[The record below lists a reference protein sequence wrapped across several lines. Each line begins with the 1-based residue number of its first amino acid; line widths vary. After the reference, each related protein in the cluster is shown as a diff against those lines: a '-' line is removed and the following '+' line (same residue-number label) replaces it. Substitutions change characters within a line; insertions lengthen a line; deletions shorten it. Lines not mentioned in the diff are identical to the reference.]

1 MIEYSQME
9 NQIEEIKGKID
20 IVDFI
25 ASFITLKKAGRNFKA
40 VCPFHQEKSPSFV
53 VSPER
58 GIWHCFG
65 ACGEGGDAIK
75 FLMKWEN
82 ITFIE
87 SLKELAK
94 KTGVKLTL
102 NKINIEDKIWQK
114 KERYLGMNQLA
125 TEFFHYILKRTDFG
139 KKASQYLKDRALN
152 QSIIDKFQLGYSPS
166 SWDSLKLF
174 LKKKKFEE
182 EEMLE
187 NGLLVKSAR
196 GSYYDRFR
204 GRLMFPLSDS
214 RNNVL
219 GFSGRILSGGSEKEV
234 KYINT
239 PETPIYH
246 KRECLF
252 GINLAIE
259 EIKKQKNVFV
269 VEGELDMIM
278 PYQNGYSNFV
288 AIKGTALTNE
298 QLMLLKHYTDK
309 ITLMMDADPAGIE
322 SIKRAINEAE
332 KFDFEVRV
340 AIIDY
345 AKDPDEALKKDPA
358 KFKKLITKPIPIY
371 DFLIETAQKKYP
383 EESAFSKKKIAEE
396 IVPMI
401 EKISNPIVR
410 TFYIKKLAII
420 LEVSEMIIENL
431 ISQLKR
437 KKKQLTLNK
446 IKYNKPVEDSRE
458 LTVDKYILSI
468 VFQSEDPKEIYRNFF
483 SVLKPKYFLHPSY
496 EKISH
501 YFFDEIEK
509 NIKININQFGKS
521 LPEEL
526 QPIFDEIFLFASAD
540 HNLSDA
546 SLDRLIYEI
555 KKYYFKREMKKLIS
569 EEDSVEK
576 KKRLRE
582 ISEEL
587 KEVEKKL
594 ISL

>member
-1 MIEYSQME
+1 ME
-9 NQIEEIKGKID
+9 NQIEEIKKKID
-20 IVDFI
+20 TVEFI
-25 ASFITLKKAGRNFKA
+25 SSFITLKKAGRNFKA
-40 VCPFHQEKSPSFV
+40 VCPFHQEKTPSFV

-65 ACGEGGDAIK
+65 ACGEGGDVIK

-87 SLKELAK
+87 ALRELAK
-94 KTGVKLTL
+94 KTGVKLT
-102 NKINIEDKIWQK
+102 KISFEDKIWQK

-125 TEFFHYILKRTDFG
+125 SEFFHYILNRTNFG

-152 QSIIDKFQLGYSPS
+152 QSIIDKFELGYSPS

-174 LKKKKFEE
+174 LKKKRYEE
-182 EEMLE
+182 EEMME
-187 NGLLVKSAR
+187 NGLLVRSER

-204 GRLMFPLSDS
+204 GRLMFPIKDS

-219 GFSGRILSGGSEKEV
+219 GFSGRILDGDEKEA

-246 KRECLF
+246 KRETLF
-252 GINLAIE
+252 GINLASE
-259 EIKKQKNVFV
+259 EIKKQQNVFI
-269 VEGELDMIM
+269 VEGELDVIT
-278 PYQNGYSNFV
+278 PYQHGLANFV
-288 AIKGTALTNE
+288 AVKGTVLTNE
-298 QLMLLKHYTDK
+298 QLKLLKRYTDK

-322 SIKRAINEAE
+322 SIKRGIDEAE
-332 KFDFEVRV
+332 KFDFEIRV
-340 AIIDY
+340 VTIDY
-345 AKDPDEALKKDPA
+345 AKDPDEALNKDPN
-358 KFKKLITKPIPIY
+358 KFKKLITKPVPIY

-383 EESAFSKKKIAEE
+383 EESAFSKKKIGEE
-396 IVPMI
+396 VIPMI

-410 TFYIKKLAII
+410 TFYIKKLAGI
-420 LEVSEMIIENL
+420 LEVSEAIIENL
-431 ISQLKR
+431 INQLKR
-437 KKKQLTLNK
+437 KKKQLFLNK

-458 LTVDKYILSI
+458 LTIDKYILSV
-468 VFQSEDPKEIYRNFF
+468 VFQSEDPKEIYHKFF
-483 SVLKPKYFLHPSY
+483 NVLKPEYFLHPSY
-496 EKISH
+496 EKISRF
-501 YFFDEIEK
+501 FFDEIEK
-509 NIKININQFGKS
+509 NNKININHFGKN

-526 QPIFDEIFLFASAD
+526 QPIFDEIFLFASID

-555 KKYYFKREMKKLIS
+555 KKYYFKREIKKLLS
-569 EEDSVEK
+569 EEESIEK
-576 KKRLRE
+576 KKQLKE
-582 ISEEL
+582 ISQQL

>member
-1 MIEYSQME
+1 ME
-9 NQIEEIKGKID
+9 NPIEEIKKKID
-20 IVDFI
+20 IVEFI
-25 ASFITLKKAGRNFKA
+25 GSFITLKKAGRNFKA

-65 ACGEGGDAIK
+65 ACGDGGDVIK

-87 SLKELAK
+87 ALRELAK
-94 KTGVKLTL
+94 KTGIKL
-102 NKINIEDKIWQK
+102 NKISFEDKIWQK
-114 KERYLGMNQLA
+114 KEKYLGMNQLA
-125 TEFFHYILKRTDFG
+125 SEFFHYILNKTAFG

-152 QSIIDKFQLGYSPS
+152 QSIVDKFQLGYSPS

-174 LKKKKFEE
+174 LKKKKYEE
-182 EEMLE
+182 EEMTE
-187 NGLLVKSAR
+187 NGLLVKNER

-204 GRLMFPLSDS
+204 GRLMFPLKDS

-219 GFSGRILSGGSEKEV
+219 GFSGRILDGSEKEA
-234 KYINT
+234 KYVNT

-259 EIKKQKNVFV
+259 EIKKQKNVYI

-278 PYQNGYSNFV
+278 PFQHGYSNFV
-288 AIKGTALTNE
+288 AVKGSALTNE
-298 QLMLLKHYTDK
+298 QLMLLKRYTDK

-322 SIKRAINEAE
+322 SIKRGIDEAE
-332 KFDFEVRV
+332 KFDFEIRV
-340 AIIDY
+340 VMIDY

-358 KFKKLITKPIPIY
+358 QFKKLIAKPIPIY

-383 EESAFSKKKIAEE
+383 EESAFAKKKIGEE
-396 IVPMI
+396 VIPMV
-401 EKISNPIVR
+401 EKIGNPIVR
-410 TFYIKKLAII
+410 TFYIKKLAGI
-420 LEVSEMIIENL
+420 LEVSEVTVENL

-437 KKKQLTLNK
+437 KKKQLSLNK

-458 LTVDKYILSI
+458 LTIDKYILSV
-468 VFQSEDPKEIYRNFF
+468 VFQSEDSKEIYHKFF
-483 SVLKPKYFLHPSY
+483 NILKPEYFLHPSY
-496 EKISH
+496 EKISRF
-501 YFFDEIEK
+501 FFDEIEENK
-509 NIKININQFGKS
+509 KIDINQFGKN
-521 LPEEL
+521 LPDEL
-526 QPIFDEIFLFASAD
+526 RPIFDEIFLFASID

-555 KKYYFKREMKKLIS
+555 KKYYFKRKIKKLLS
-569 EEDSVEK
+569 EDESVEK
-576 KKRLRE
+576 KKQLKK
-582 ISEEL
+582 ISEGL

>member
-1 MIEYSQME
+1 ME
-9 NQIEEIKGKID
+9 NPIEEIKKKIN
-20 IVDFI
+20 IVEFI
-25 ASFITLKKAGRNFKA
+25 GSFITLKKAGRNFKA
-40 VCPFHQEKSPSFV
+40 VCPFHQEKTPSFV

-65 ACGEGGDAIK
+65 ACGDGGDVIK

-87 SLKELAK
+87 ALRELAK
-94 KTGVKLTL
+94 KTGVKLT
-102 NKINIEDKIWQK
+102 KISFEDKIWQK

-125 TEFFHYILKRTDFG
+125 SEFFHYILNKTAFG
-139 KKASQYLKDRALN
+139 KKAIQYLKERVLN

-174 LKKKKFEE
+174 LKKKRYEE
-182 EEMLE
+182 EEIME
-187 NGLLVKSAR
+187 NGLLIKSEK

-204 GRLMFPLSDS
+204 GRLMFPLKDS

-219 GFSGRILSGGSEKEV
+219 GFSGRILDENEKEA

-246 KRECLF
+246 KRETLF
-252 GINLAIE
+252 GINLAKE
-259 EIKKQKNVFV
+259 EIKNKQNVFI
-269 VEGELDMIM
+269 VEGELDVIT
-278 PYQNGYSNFV
+278 PYQHGFSNFV
-288 AIKGTALTNE
+288 AVKGTALTNE
-298 QLMLLKHYTDK
+298 QLMLLKRYTDK

-322 SIKRAINEAE
+322 SIKRAIDEAE
-332 KFDFEVRV
+332 KFDFEIRV
-340 AIIDY
+340 VTIDY

-358 KFKKLITKPIPIY
+358 KFKKSIAKPIPIY

-383 EESAFSKKKIAEE
+383 EESAFAKKKIGEE
-396 IVPMI
+396 IIPMI

-410 TFYIKKLAII
+410 TFYIKKLAGI
-420 LEVSEMIIENL
+420 LEVSEVTVENL

-437 KKKQLTLNK
+437 KKKQLSLNK

-458 LTVDKYILSI
+458 LTIDKYILSV
-468 VFQSEDPKEIYRNFF
+468 VFQSEDPKEIYHKFF
-483 SVLKPKYFLHPSY
+483 NVLKPEYFLHPSY
-496 EKISH
+496 EKISRF
-501 YFFDEIEK
+501 FFDEIEK
-509 NIKININQFGKS
+509 NNKINVNQFGKN

-526 QPIFDEIFLFASAD
+526 QPIFDEIFLFASID

-555 KKYYFKREMKKLIS
+555 KKYYFKREIKKLLS
-569 EEDSVEK
+569 EEESVEK
-576 KKRLRE
+576 KKQLKE
-582 ISEEL
+582 ISEDL

>member
-1 MIEYSQME
+1 ME
-9 NQIEEIKGKID
+9 NQIEEIKKKID
-20 IVDFI
+20 IVEFI
-25 ASFITLKKAGRNFKA
+25 GSFITLKKAGRNFKA
-40 VCPFHQEKSPSFV
+40 VCPFHQEKTPSFV

-58 GIWHCFG
+58 SIWHCFG
-65 ACGEGGDAIK
+65 ACGDGGDVIK

-87 SLKELAK
+87 ALRELAK
-94 KTGVKLTL
+94 KTGIKL
-102 NKINIEDKIWQK
+102 NKISFEDKIWQK
-114 KERYLGMNQLA
+114 KERYIGMNQLA
-125 TEFFHYILKRTDFG
+125 SEFFHYILNKTAFG

-152 QSIIDKFQLGYSPS
+152 QSIVDKFQLGYSPS

-174 LKKKKFEE
+174 LKKKKYEE
-182 EEMLE
+182 EEMTE
-187 NGLLVKSAR
+187 NGLLIKNER

-204 GRLMFPLSDS
+204 GRLMFPLKDS

-219 GFSGRILSGGSEKEV
+219 GFSGRILDGSEKEA
-234 KYINT
+234 KYVNT

-259 EIKKQKNVFV
+259 EIKKQKNVYI

-278 PYQNGYSNFV
+278 PFQQGYSNFV
-288 AIKGTALTNE
+288 AIKGSALTNE
-298 QLMLLKHYTDK
+298 QLMLLKRYTDK

-322 SIKRAINEAE
+322 SIKRGIDEAE
-332 KFDFEVRV
+332 KFDFEIRV
-340 AIIDY
+340 VMIDY

-358 KFKKLITKPIPIY
+358 QFKKLIAKPIPIY

-383 EESAFSKKKIAEE
+383 EESAFAKKKIGEE
-396 IVPMI
+396 VIPMV
-401 EKISNPIVR
+401 EKIGNPIVR
-410 TFYIKKLAII
+410 TFYIKKLAGI
-420 LEVSEMIIENL
+420 LEVSEVTVENL

-437 KKKQLTLNK
+437 KKKQLSLNK

-458 LTVDKYILSI
+458 LTIDKYILSV
-468 VFQSEDPKEIYRNFF
+468 VFQSEDPKEIYHKFF
-483 SVLKPKYFLHPSY
+483 NVLKPKYFLHPSY
-496 EKISH
+496 EKISRF
-501 YFFDEIEK
+501 FFDEIEK
-509 NIKININQFGKS
+509 NKKVDINQFGKS
-521 LPEEL
+521 LPDEL
-526 QPIFDEIFLFASAD
+526 RPIFDEIFLFASID

-555 KKYYFKREMKKLIS
+555 KKYYFKREIKKLLS
-569 EEDSVEK
+569 EEESVEK
-576 KKRLRE
+576 KKQLKK
-582 ISEEL
+582 ISEDL